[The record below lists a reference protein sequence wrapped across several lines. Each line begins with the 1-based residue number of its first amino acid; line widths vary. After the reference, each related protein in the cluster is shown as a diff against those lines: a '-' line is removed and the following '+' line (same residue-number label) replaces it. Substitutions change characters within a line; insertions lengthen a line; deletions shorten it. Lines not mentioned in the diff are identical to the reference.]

1 MLDLLVV
8 GAGLS
13 GLMAAYTAASTGL
26 RVRVVSKGLGALHWA
41 AGTIDVLG
49 YTRDGQQEAVRH
61 PLKALGEFL
70 QEHPNHPFALLNL
83 IQISDILRMFG

>member
-13 GLMAAYTAASTGL
+13 GLMAAYTAALAGL
-26 RVRVVSKGLGALHWA
+26 RVRVVSKGLGAMHWT

-49 YTRDGQQEAVRH
+49 YTGDGQREPVRN
-61 PLKALGEFL
+61 PLKALGGFL
-70 QEHPNHPFALLNL
+70 QEHP
-83 IQISDILRMFG
+83 